1 MAVEKFIEIQNARVH
16 NLKGVN
22 VQIPRNRLVVIT
34 GLSGSGKSSLAFDT
48 LYAEGQRRYVESL
61 SAYVRQFLGRMN
73 KPEVDFIRGIPPA
86 IAIEQ
91 KVISSNPRSTVGTT
105 TEIYEYLKLLFAR
118 IGRTYSPVSGI
129 EVRRDSVADVV
140 DFMVNLP
147 EGTPAYLMAECRPQ
161 PDRPLARQLEML
173 MQQGF
178 SRVAI
183 KKQFY
188 RISEVLADDALL
200 KTKSVK
206 LLIDRI
212 TARNDKETQNRLADS
227 VQTAFYEG
235 NNACEVAYGEKDN
248 MAIRHFSQAFEAD
261 GIVFDEPNENMF
273 SFNNPI
279 GACPVCE
286 GFGKVMGI
294 DPDLVIPDKSLSV
307 YDDAIV
313 CWRGAV
319 MSEWKKQL
327 IVNAAKFDFPI
338 HRPYCELSAA
348 QQRLLWTGNQYFQG
362 LNAFFEFLQTQQ
374 YKIQYRVMLA
384 RYRGKTVCPECGGT
398 RLRKE
403 ANYVKI
409 AGRCLTD
416 LVDLPIDELSAFFA
430 RLQLNDHD
438 EQVAKRLLVEIRSR
452 LTFLQEVGLGYLTL
466 NRLSNTLSGGE
477 SQRINLA
484 TSLGSALVGSLY
496 ILDEPSIGLHARDT
510 ARLIAVLRKLQAL
523 GNTVVVVEHD
533 SDIIRE
539 ADYLIDMG
547 PQAGRLGGEV
557 VWSGC
562 AADATD
568 ADCDRSYTL
577 KYLLG
582 KEQIPLPVARRH
594 WSNYIEVK
602 GACANN
608 LQNIDVR
615 FPLQVLTVVTG
626 VSGSGKSSLV
636 RDVLYNALKR
646 RLSDEGSSLSVAC
659 AAVDGSVHL
668 LSDVEFVSQSPIGKS
683 TRSNAVTYIKAYDEI
698 RKLFADQPLSKQM
711 GFTAAYFS
719 FNQDGGR
726 CPECQGEGT
735 VTVPMQFMADLV
747 LECEACHG
755 QRFKNDVLEVR
766 YRGKNIFDVLE
777 MTVNQAIEFFAASD
791 GAIER
796 RIVKR
801 LLPLQAVGI
810 GYIKL
815 GQSSST
821 LSGGEN
827 QRVKLAAFL
836 ANEQQTP
843 MMFIFDEP
851 TTGLHTHDVRTLLK
865 AFDALLA
872 NGHSVVVIEHNLDVI
887 KSADYVID
895 IGPEG
900 GKNGGRIVCAGT
912 PEEVAACTASHT
924 GHYLRSA
931 MKK

>member
-1 MAVEKFIEIQNARVH
+1 MEKFIEIQNARVH

-248 MAIRHFSQAFEAD
+248 MAIRRFSQAFEAD

-766 YRGKNIFDVLE
+766 YRGQNIFDVLE

-912 PEEVAACTASHT
+912 PEEVATCTASHT